1 MNKKHPLQVEN
12 IVKNYK
18 KHSVLNDV
26 SFKIEE
32 GEIYSLVGLNGIG
45 KTTMIK
51 IILGLAKAD
60 KGLIK
65 LFGKDSESSK
75 DVRQKI
81 CYLPEKFT
89 PSAFLKG
96 HEFLSICAG
105 YYGKKYDKEEAASH
119 CLELDFDPIHL
130 EKKVST
136 YSKGMSQ
143 KLGLISIF
151 LTGAPLL
158 ILDEPMSGL
167 DPNARIYLKRKLKA
181 YKEAGNSIFFTSH
194 ILADIEEICDRISIL
209 HNGTL
214 HYEGDVKR
222 LVKLKKTT
230 NLEQAFLSVIG
241 E

>member
-1 MNKKHPLQVEN
+1 MKRKHPLQVES
-12 IVKNYK
+12 IIKNYK
-18 KHSVLNDV
+18 KHRVLNNV
-26 SFKIEE
+26 SLKIDE

-51 IILGLAKAD
+51 IILGLTKAD
-60 KGLIK
+60 KGVVK
-65 LFGKDSESSK
+65 LFGKDIEASK

-96 HEFLSICAG
+96 HEFLSICTG
-105 YYGKKYDKEEAASH
+105 YYGKKYDKDEAAVL
-119 CLELDFDPIHL
+119 CNELDFNPEDL
-130 EKKVST
+130 EKKIST

-167 DPNARIYLKRKLKA
+167 DPNARIYLKRKLKK
-181 YKEAGNSIFFTSH
+181 YKQAGNSIFFTSH

-214 HYEGDVKR
+214 HYEGDVPK
-222 LVKLKKTT
+222 LIKLKKTP
-230 NLEQAFLSVIG
+230 NLEQAFLSVIS